1 MAILT
6 ISREYGSGGRE
17 IGRAVAAALGY
28 RYEDRRTVLAG
39 LRETHPRWERWGE
52 EYDEHRPSLWERCD
66 WSFRGYV
73 ALMQRILL
81 EAAARDR
88 VVIVGRGGNFLLA
101 GVPTAL
107 RIRIVASHA
116 ARIERIME
124 REPLDRDNVRR
135 LIWRTD
141 RDRAGFI
148 RAVYRRDWQDPAAF
162 DRNYDTG
169 LLDHGMIAKE
179 VTGLLEQ
186 CDRIDRD
193 EIRCSIARRVAAARV
208 RAGLFTDPGVQLP
221 VLEVLEE
228 GERLLVRG
236 VVHRPEEKTRVVSA
250 ASALAG
256 DVPLAFDLRY
266 R

>member
-17 IGRAVAAALGY
+17 VGREVAKALGY
-28 RYEDRRTVLAG
+28 GYEDRMTVLAG
-39 LRETHPRWERWGE
+39 LRDTHPRWERWGD
-52 EYDEHRPSLWERCD
+52 EYDEHRPSLWERFD

-73 ALMQRILL
+73 ALMQRHLL

-101 GVPTAL
+101 GIATAL
-107 RIRIVASHA
+107 RIRVVASYA
-116 ARIERIME
+116 ARIERIMQ
-124 REPLDRDNVRR
+124 REPLDRDSVRR
-135 LIWRTD
+135 LILRTD
-141 RDRAGFI
+141 RERAGFI

-169 LLDHGMIAKE
+169 LLEHGVIAKD
-179 VTGLLEQ
+179 VTGLLER
-186 CDRIDRD
+186 CDRGDPGQ
-193 EIRCSIARRVAAARV
+193 ARRALAARVAAARV

-228 GERLLVRG
+228 GEGLLVRG
-236 VVHRPEEKTRVVSA
+236 VIHRPAEKKRVVA
-250 ASALAG
+250 NASALAG
-256 DVPLAFDLRY
+256 DYPLTFDLRY